1 MLNKIMVDGID
12 VSECQNYNSKN
23 KKCRIPFWVY
33 HIKFTGCRCSEVENC
48 YYKQLKRKEQE
59 INELKNDYAELE
71 KECEELKTQLKQV
84 KYLYEVQDEKLI
96 DELATENKQYKQALD
111 EIEKLIKE
119 ALDPEKTETEQS
131 FDNFYKCLDIINKAK
146 EQ

>member
-12 VSECQNYNSKN
+12 VSKCIHIQNFENVLFVCAETGRKCEVSK
-23 KKCRIPFWVY
+23 
-33 HIKFTGCRCSEVENC
+33 NC
-48 YYKQLKRKEQE
+48 YYKQKKRKEQE
-59 INELKNDYAELE
+59 
-71 KECEELKTQLKQV
+71 C
-84 KYLYEVQDEKLI
+84 EKL
-96 DELATENKQYKQALD
+96 EQALD